1 MSLVSK
7 NSILDITDIL
17 NEYSEDIQEAMKHN
31 ADLVSKLGVNKLKS
45 NSPKKTGKYAKGWK
59 VKNESGRDY
68 IKLVI
73 YNTNPGLTQLLEKPH
88 VIRNKHGE
96 WGTYNPQKSGT
107 VHIKPVEDIVKK
119 DYEKAIVR
127 AIKNGGQ

>member
-59 VKNESGRDY
+59 VKDNSGKGY

-73 YNTNPGLTQLLEKPH
+73 YNTNPGLTQILEKPH
-88 VIRNKHGE
+88 VIRNKYGD
-96 WGTYNPQKSGT
+96 WGTSKPI
-107 VHIKPVEDIVKK
+107 VHIKPVEDIVKQ